1 MALYNSLIT
10 KDVKIDIMLQIIIN
24 YPLVFVLV
32 ATVLAVL
39 LVAALFL
46 LRQKNMQNVELQNQ
60 LKVMAN
66 DFAVAKLALAKAE
79 IITEQLAEEKAK
91 QLDAIKIKDL
101 LQQQLSSAIASL
113 AAANATSDEERKSS
127 AEKLKL
133 LEQAKH
139 DLSKEFENLANRIFD
154 EKSEKFTKLNKSTVD
169 LTVNPLREQ
178 IKEFKE
184 RVEFVYDKESK
195 DRQSLLSEIGH
206 LKNLNNQI
214 SQDAVN
220 LTKALKG
227 ESKTQGN
234 WGEVVLEKVLEESG
248 LRKGHEYQ
256 TQTSFVDDDGR
267 RKAPDVVVH
276 LPDSK
281 DIVIDSK
288 VSLTDYE
295 RYCSEDDEGLRK
307 AHLKAHVS
315 SIKTHI
321 KQLSTKSYEQLEG
334 VKTLDFVLLFI
345 PIEAAFLSAFEQ
357 DPELFRD
364 AYERNIIVVS
374 PTTLLATL
382 RTIQSIWRYERQSK
396 NAEEIASQAG
406 KLYDQIA
413 LLSSSMLDVGKHIDN
428 AHKAHEK
435 AVNQLSSGRGNLL
448 GRAEK
453 LEMLG
458 AKTKKTLPKTLI
470 DKDDLL
476 E

>member
-1 MALYNSLIT
+1 
-10 KDVKIDIMLQIIIN
+10 MLQIIIN
-24 YPLVFVLV
+24 DPLFFLLINI
-32 ATVLAVL
+32 VLAIF
-39 LVAALFL
+39 LVAALVFIKQKTIYIAGLKKEVKL
-46 LRQKNMQNVELQNQ
+46 LGED
-60 LKVMAN
+60 A
-66 DFAVAKLALAKAE
+66 AIAKMTLAKTENIA
-79 IITEQLAEEKAK
+79 EQLIEEKAK
-91 QLDAIKIKDL
+91 QSISDSAKDQ
-101 LQQQLSSAIASL
+101 LQQQLTAAQVSL
-113 AAANATSDEERKSS
+113 AKVSATREQELKSS

-133 LEQAKH
+133 LEQAKN
-139 DLSKEFENLANRIFD
+139 DLTKEFENLANKIFD

-169 LTVNPLREQ
+169 LTINPLRDQ
-178 IKEFKE
+178 IKEFKD

-234 WGEVVLEKVLEESG
+234 WGEVILEKVLEESG
-248 LRKGHEYQ
+248 LRKGHEYEAQ
-256 TQTSFVDDDGR
+256 SSFTDADGR
-267 RKAPDVVVH
+267 RKSPDVIVH
-276 LPDSK
+276 LPDEK
-281 DIVIDSK
+281 DIIIDSK

-295 RYCSEDDEGLRK
+295 RYCSEADESLRK
-307 AHLKAHVS
+307 SHLKAHIS
-315 SIKTHI
+315 SVKTHV
-321 KQLSTKSYEQLEG
+321 KQLSIKAYEQLEG

-364 AYERNIIVVS
+364 AYESNIIVVS

-413 LLSSSMLDVGKHIDN
+413 LLSSSMLEVGKHLDN
-428 AHKAHEK
+428 AHKAQDK
-435 AVNQLSSGRGNLL
+435 AINQLSTGRGNLL

-453 LEMLG
+453 LEKLG
-458 AKTKKTLPKTLI
+458 AKTKKILPKALI
-470 DKDDLL
+470 DKDDLI

>member
-1 MALYNSLIT
+1 
-10 KDVKIDIMLQIIIN
+10 MLQIIIN
-24 YPLVFVLV
+24 YPL
-32 ATVLAVL
+32 
-39 LVAALFL
+39 LFL
-46 LRQKNMQNVELQNQ
+46 LINIVLALLLVVALILMRKKDTYAAQLQSEVR
-60 LKVMAN
+60 LLA
-66 DFAVAKLALAKAE
+66 DDITSTKLALAKTE
-79 IITEQLAEEKAK
+79 NITEQLGEEKAK
-91 QLDAIKIKDL
+91 LLASEKIRDQ
-101 LQQQLSSAIASL
+101 LQQQLSTAQVSL
-113 AAANATSDEERKSS
+113 ATVSATREQEQKSS

-133 LEQAKH
+133 LEQAKN

-234 WGEVVLEKVLEESG
+234 WGEVILEKVLEESG

-256 TQTSFVDDDGR
+256 AQSSFTDDDGR
-267 RKAPDVVVH
+267 RKSPDVIVH
-276 LPDSK
+276 LPDEK
-281 DIVIDSK
+281 DIIIDSK

-295 RYCSEDDEGLRK
+295 RYCSEDDENLRK
-307 AHLKAHVS
+307 AHLKAHVA
-315 SIKTHI
+315 SIKTHV
-321 KQLSTKSYEQLEG
+321 KQLSVKGYEQLEG

-364 AYERNIIVVS
+364 AYESNIIVVS

-413 LLSSSMLDVGKHIDN
+413 LLSSSMLDVGKHLDN
-428 AHKAHEK
+428 AHKAHDK
-435 AVNQLSSGRGNLL
+435 AINQLSSGRGNLL

-453 LEMLG
+453 LEKLG
-458 AKTKKTLPKTLI
+458 AKTKKSLPKALV
-470 DKDDLL
+470 DKDDLI

>member
-1 MALYNSLIT
+1 
-10 KDVKIDIMLQIIIN
+10 MLQLIIN
-24 YPLVFVLV
+24 HPL
-32 ATVLAVL
+32 
-39 LVAALFL
+39 LFL
-46 LRQKNMQNVELQNQ
+46 LINIVLALLVVVALIFIRQKNITAAQLQSQ
-60 LKVMAN
+60 ISLLG
-66 DFAVAKLALAKAE
+66 DDVASTTLALAKTENIA
-79 IITEQLAEEKAK
+79 EQLSEEKTKLLASN
-91 QLDAIKIKDL
+91 KIKDQ
-101 LQQQLSSAIASL
+101 LQQQLSAAQVSL
-113 AAANATSDEERKSS
+113 AAVSATREQEQKSS

-133 LEQAKH
+133 LEQAKN

-154 EKSEKFTKLNKSTVD
+154 EKSEKFTKLNKSAVD

-234 WGEVVLEKVLEESG
+234 WGEVILEKVLEESG

-256 TQTSFVDDDGR
+256 AQSSFTDDDGR
-267 RKAPDVVVH
+267 RKSPDVIVH
-276 LPDSK
+276 LPDEK

-295 RYCSEDDEGLRK
+295 RYCSEDDENLRK
-307 AHLKAHVS
+307 AHLKAHVA
-315 SIKTHI
+315 SIKTHV
-321 KQLSTKSYEQLEG
+321 KQLSVKGYEQLEG

-357 DPELFRD
+357 DPELFRN
-364 AYERNIIVVS
+364 AYESNIIVVS

-413 LLSSSMLDVGKHIDN
+413 LLSSSMLDVGKHLDN
-428 AHKAHEK
+428 AHKAHDK
-435 AVNQLSSGRGNLL
+435 AINQLSSGRGNLL

-453 LEMLG
+453 LEKLG
-458 AKTKKTLPKTLI
+458 AKTKKSLPKALV
-470 DKDDLL
+470 DKDDLI

>member
-1 MALYNSLIT
+1 
-10 KDVKIDIMLQIIIN
+10 MLQLIIN
-24 YPLVFVLV
+24 YPL
-32 ATVLAVL
+32 
-39 LVAALFL
+39 LFL
-46 LRQKNMQNVELQNQ
+46 LINIALALLLVVALIFVRQKNTHAAQLQSQ
-60 LKVMAN
+60 VSLLGDDVAN
-66 DFAVAKLALAKAE
+66 TRLALAKTGNIA
-79 IITEQLAEEKAK
+79 EQLSEEKAK
-91 QLDAIKIKDL
+91 LSVNDKIKDQ
-101 LQQQLSSAIASL
+101 LQQQLSAAQVSL
-113 AAANATSDEERKSS
+113 AAVSATREQEQKSS

-133 LEQAKH
+133 LEQAKN

-234 WGEVVLEKVLEESG
+234 WGEVILEKVLEESG

-256 TQTSFVDDDGR
+256 AQSSFTDDDGR
-267 RKAPDVVVH
+267 RKSPDVIVH
-276 LPDSK
+276 LPDEK
-281 DIVIDSK
+281 DIIIDSK

-295 RYCSEDDEGLRK
+295 RYCSEDDESLRK
-307 AHLKAHVS
+307 AHLKAHVA
-315 SIKTHI
+315 SIKTHV
-321 KQLSTKSYEQLEG
+321 KQLSVKGYEQLEG

-364 AYERNIIVVS
+364 AYESNIIVVS

-413 LLSSSMLDVGKHIDN
+413 LLSSSMLDVGRHLDN
-428 AHKAHEK
+428 AHKAHDK
-435 AVNQLSSGRGNLL
+435 AINQLSSGRGNLL

-453 LEMLG
+453 LEKLG
-458 AKTKKTLPKTLI
+458 AKTKKSLPKALV
-470 DKDDLL
+470 DKDDLI

>member
-1 MALYNSLIT
+1 
-10 KDVKIDIMLQIIIN
+10 MLQLIIN
-24 YPLVFVLV
+24 YPL
-32 ATVLAVL
+32 
-39 LVAALFL
+39 LFL
-46 LRQKNMQNVELQNQ
+46 LINIALALLLVVALIFIRQKKIYAAQLQSQ
-60 LKVMAN
+60 ISLLSDDIAN
-66 DFAVAKLALAKAE
+66 TRLSLAKTENSA
-79 IITEQLAEEKAK
+79 EQLAEEKAK
-91 QLDAIKIKDL
+91 LLVNEKIKDQ
-101 LQQQLSSAIASL
+101 LQQQLNAAQVSL
-113 AAANATSDEERKSS
+113 ATVSATREQEQKSS

-133 LEQAKH
+133 LEQAKN

-234 WGEVVLEKVLEESG
+234 WGEVILEKVLEESG

-256 TQTSFVDDDGR
+256 AQSSFTDDDGR
-267 RKAPDVVVH
+267 RKSPDVIVH
-276 LPDSK
+276 LPDEK
-281 DIVIDSK
+281 DIIIDSK

-295 RYCSEDDEGLRK
+295 RYCSEDDESLRK
-307 AHLKAHVS
+307 AHLKAHVA
-315 SIKTHI
+315 SIKTHV
-321 KQLSTKSYEQLEG
+321 KQLSVKGYEQLEG

-364 AYERNIIVVS
+364 AYESNIIVVS

-413 LLSSSMLDVGKHIDN
+413 LLSSSMLDVGKHLDN

-453 LEMLG
+453 LEKLG
-458 AKTKKTLPKTLI
+458 AKTKKTLPKALV
-470 DKDDLL
+470 DKDDLI

>member
-1 MALYNSLIT
+1 
-10 KDVKIDIMLQIIIN
+10 MLQLIIN
-24 YPLVFVLV
+24 HPL
-32 ATVLAVL
+32 
-39 LVAALFL
+39 LFL
-46 LRQKNMQNVELQNQ
+46 LINIVLALLFVVALIFIRQKNISAAQLQSQ
-60 LKVMAN
+60 ISLLG
-66 DFAVAKLALAKAE
+66 DDVASTTLALAKTENIA
-79 IITEQLAEEKAK
+79 EQLSEEKTKLLAS
-91 QLDAIKIKDL
+91 DKIKDQ
-101 LQQQLSSAIASL
+101 LQQQLSAAQVSL
-113 AAANATSDEERKSS
+113 AAVSATREQEQKSS

-133 LEQAKH
+133 LEQAKN

-169 LTVNPLREQ
+169 LTVNPLRDQ

-234 WGEVVLEKVLEESG
+234 WGEVILEKVLEESG

-256 TQTSFVDDDGR
+256 AQSSFTDDDGR
-267 RKAPDVVVH
+267 RKSPDVIVH
-276 LPDSK
+276 LPDEK

-288 VSLTDYE
+288 VSLIDYE
-295 RYCSEDDEGLRK
+295 RYCSEDDENLRK
-307 AHLKAHVS
+307 AHLKAHVA
-315 SIKTHI
+315 SIKTHV
-321 KQLSTKSYEQLEG
+321 KQLSVKGYEQLEG

-357 DPELFRD
+357 DPELFRN
-364 AYERNIIVVS
+364 AYESNIIVVS

-413 LLSSSMLDVGKHIDN
+413 LLSSSMLDVGKHLDN
-428 AHKAHEK
+428 AHKAHDK
-435 AVNQLSSGRGNLL
+435 AINQLSSGRGNLL

-453 LEMLG
+453 LEKLG
-458 AKTKKTLPKTLI
+458 AKTKKSLPKALV
-470 DKDDLL
+470 DKDDLI

>member
-1 MALYNSLIT
+1 
-10 KDVKIDIMLQIIIN
+10 MLQLIIN
-24 YPLVFVLV
+24 YPL
-32 ATVLAVL
+32 
-39 LVAALFL
+39 LFL
-46 LRQKNMQNVELQNQ
+46 LINIALALLLVVALIFIRQKKIYAAQLQSQ
-60 LKVMAN
+60 ISLLIDDVAN
-66 DFAVAKLALAKAE
+66 TRLSLAKTENSA
-79 IITEQLAEEKAK
+79 EQLAEEKAK
-91 QLDAIKIKDL
+91 LLVNEKIKDQ
-101 LQQQLSSAIASL
+101 LQQQLNAAQVSL
-113 AAANATSDEERKSS
+113 ATVSATREQEQKSS

-133 LEQAKH
+133 LEQAKN

-220 LTKALKG
+220 LTRALKG

-234 WGEVVLEKVLEESG
+234 WGEVILEKVLEESG

-256 TQTSFVDDDGR
+256 AQSSFTDDDGR
-267 RKAPDVVVH
+267 RKSPDVIVH
-276 LPDSK
+276 LPDEK
-281 DIVIDSK
+281 DIIIDSK
-288 VSLTDYE
+288 MSLTDYE
-295 RYCSEDDEGLRK
+295 RYCSEDDESLRK
-307 AHLKAHVS
+307 AHLKAHVA
-315 SIKTHI
+315 SIKTHV
-321 KQLSTKSYEQLEG
+321 KQLSVKGYEQLEG

-364 AYERNIIVVS
+364 AYESNIIVVS

-413 LLSSSMLDVGKHIDN
+413 LLSSSMLDVGKHLDN

-453 LEMLG
+453 LEKLG
-458 AKTKKTLPKTLI
+458 AKTKKTLPKALV
-470 DKDDLL
+470 DKDDLI

>member
-1 MALYNSLIT
+1 
-10 KDVKIDIMLQIIIN
+10 MLQLIIN
-24 YPLVFVLV
+24 HPL
-32 ATVLAVL
+32 
-39 LVAALFL
+39 LFL
-46 LRQKNMQNVELQNQ
+46 LINIALALLLVVALIFIRQKNTHAAQLQRQ
-60 LKVMAN
+60 VSLLSDDVAN
-66 DFAVAKLALAKAE
+66 TRLALAKTENIA
-79 IITEQLAEEKAK
+79 EQLSEEKAK
-91 QLDAIKIKDL
+91 LLVNKKNKDQ
-101 LQQQLSSAIASL
+101 LQQQLSTAQVSL
-113 AAANATSDEERKSS
+113 AAVSATREQEQKSS

-133 LEQAKH
+133 LEQAKN

-234 WGEVVLEKVLEESG
+234 WGEVILEKVLEESG

-256 TQTSFVDDDGR
+256 AQSSFTDEDGR
-267 RKAPDVVVH
+267 RKSPDVIVH
-276 LPDSK
+276 LPDEK
-281 DIVIDSK
+281 DIIIDSK

-295 RYCSEDDEGLRK
+295 RYCSEDDENLRK
-307 AHLKAHVS
+307 AHLKAHVA
-315 SIKTHI
+315 SIKTHV
-321 KQLSTKSYEQLEG
+321 KQLSVKGYEQLEG

-364 AYERNIIVVS
+364 AYESNIIVVS

-413 LLSSSMLDVGKHIDN
+413 LLSSSMLDVGKHLDN
-428 AHKAHEK
+428 AHKAHDK
-435 AVNQLSSGRGNLL
+435 AINQLSSGRGNLL

-453 LEMLG
+453 LEKLG
-458 AKTKKTLPKTLI
+458 AKTKKSLPKALV
-470 DKDDLL
+470 DKDDLI

>member
-1 MALYNSLIT
+1 
-10 KDVKIDIMLQIIIN
+10 MLQLIIN
-24 YPLVFVLV
+24 YPL
-32 ATVLAVL
+32 
-39 LVAALFL
+39 LFL
-46 LRQKNMQNVELQNQ
+46 LINIALALLIVVALTFIRQKNTHAAQLQSQ
-60 LKVMAN
+60 VSLLGDDVAN
-66 DFAVAKLALAKAE
+66 TRLALAKTENIA
-79 IITEQLAEEKAK
+79 EQLSEEKAK
-91 QLDAIKIKDL
+91 LLVSDKIKDQ
-101 LQQQLSSAIASL
+101 LQQQLSAAQVSL
-113 AAANATSDEERKSS
+113 AAVSATREQEQKSS

-133 LEQAKH
+133 LEQAKN

-234 WGEVVLEKVLEESG
+234 WGEVILEKVLEESG

-256 TQTSFVDDDGR
+256 AQSSFTDDDGR
-267 RKAPDVVVH
+267 RKSPDVIVH
-276 LPDSK
+276 LPDEK

-295 RYCSEDDEGLRK
+295 RYCSEDDESLRK
-307 AHLKAHVS
+307 AHLKAHVA
-315 SIKTHI
+315 SIKTHV
-321 KQLSTKSYEQLEG
+321 KQLSVKGYEQLEG

-364 AYERNIIVVS
+364 AYESNIIVVS

-413 LLSSSMLDVGKHIDN
+413 LLSSSMLDVGKHLDN
-428 AHKAHEK
+428 AHKAHDK
-435 AVNQLSSGRGNLL
+435 AINQLSSGRGNLL

-453 LEMLG
+453 LEKLG
-458 AKTKKTLPKTLI
+458 AKTKKSLPKALV
-470 DKDDLL
+470 DKDDLI

>member
-1 MALYNSLIT
+1 
-10 KDVKIDIMLQIIIN
+10 MLQIIIN
-24 YPLVFVLV
+24 HPL
-32 ATVLAVL
+32 
-39 LVAALFL
+39 LFL
-46 LRQKNMQNVELQNQ
+46 LINIVLALLFVVALIFIRQKNISAAQLQSQ
-60 LKVMAN
+60 VSLLG
-66 DFAVAKLALAKAE
+66 DDVASTKLALAKTENIA
-79 IITEQLAEEKAK
+79 EQLSEEKAK
-91 QLDAIKIKDL
+91 LLASDKIKDQ
-101 LQQQLSSAIASL
+101 LQQQLSAAQVSL
-113 AAANATSDEERKSS
+113 AAVSATREQEQKSS

-133 LEQAKH
+133 LEQAKN

-234 WGEVVLEKVLEESG
+234 WGEVILEKVLEESG

-256 TQTSFVDDDGR
+256 AQSSFTDDDGR
-267 RKAPDVVVH
+267 RKSPDVIVH
-276 LPDSK
+276 LPDEK
-281 DIVIDSK
+281 DIIIDSK

-295 RYCSEDDEGLRK
+295 RYCSEDDESLRK
-307 AHLKAHVS
+307 AHLKAHVA
-315 SIKTHI
+315 SIKTHV
-321 KQLSTKSYEQLEG
+321 KQLSVKGYEQLEG

-357 DPELFRD
+357 DPELFRN
-364 AYERNIIVVS
+364 AYESNIIVVS

-413 LLSSSMLDVGKHIDN
+413 LLSSSMLDVGKHLDN
-428 AHKAHEK
+428 AHKAHDK
-435 AVNQLSSGRGNLL
+435 AINQLSSGRGNLL

-453 LEMLG
+453 LEKLG
-458 AKTKKTLPKTLI
+458 AKTKKSLPKALV
-470 DKDDLL
+470 DKDDLI

>member
-1 MALYNSLIT
+1 
-10 KDVKIDIMLQIIIN
+10 MLQLIIN
-24 YPLVFVLV
+24 YPL
-32 ATVLAVL
+32 
-39 LVAALFL
+39 LFL
-46 LRQKNMQNVELQNQ
+46 LINIALALLFVVALIVIRQKNTHAAQLQSQ
-60 LKVMAN
+60 VRLLSDDVAN
-66 DFAVAKLALAKAE
+66 TRLALAKIENVA
-79 IITEQLAEEKAK
+79 EQLSEEKAK
-91 QLDAIKIKDL
+91 LLENDKIKDQ
-101 LQQQLSSAIASL
+101 LQQQLSTAQVSL
-113 AAANATSDEERKSS
+113 AAVSATREQEQKSS

-133 LEQAKH
+133 LEQAKN

-234 WGEVVLEKVLEESG
+234 WGEVILEKVLEESG

-256 TQTSFVDDDGR
+256 AQSSFTDEDGR
-267 RKAPDVVVH
+267 RKSPDVIVH
-276 LPDSK
+276 LPDEK
-281 DIVIDSK
+281 DIIIDSK

-295 RYCSEDDEGLRK
+295 RYCSEDDENLRK
-307 AHLKAHVS
+307 AHLKAHVA
-315 SIKTHI
+315 SIKTHV
-321 KQLSTKSYEQLEG
+321 KQLSVKGYEQLEA

-364 AYERNIIVVS
+364 AYESNIIVVS

-413 LLSSSMLDVGKHIDN
+413 LLSSSMLDVGKHLDN
-428 AHKAHEK
+428 AHKAHDK
-435 AVNQLSSGRGNLL
+435 AINQLSSGRGNLL
-448 GRAEK
+448 SRAEK
-453 LEMLG
+453 LEKLG
-458 AKTKKTLPKTLI
+458 AKTKKSLPKALV
-470 DKDDLL
+470 DKDDLI

>member
-1 MALYNSLIT
+1 
-10 KDVKIDIMLQIIIN
+10 MLQLIIN
-24 YPLVFVLV
+24 YPLLFLLINI
-32 ATVLAVL
+32 ALALLL
-39 LVAALFL
+39 LVALIFI
-46 LRQKNMQNVELQNQ
+46 RQKNIYAAQLQSQ
-60 LKVMAN
+60 ISLLSDDIAN
-66 DFAVAKLALAKAE
+66 TRLSLAKTENSA
-79 IITEQLAEEKAK
+79 EQLAEEKAK
-91 QLDAIKIKDL
+91 LLVNEKNKDQ
-101 LQQQLSSAIASL
+101 LQQQLNAAQVSL
-113 AAANATSDEERKSS
+113 ATVSATREQEQKSS

-133 LEQAKH
+133 LEQAKN

-234 WGEVVLEKVLEESG
+234 WGEVILEKVLEESG

-256 TQTSFVDDDGR
+256 AQSSFTDDDGR
-267 RKAPDVVVH
+267 RKSPDVIVH
-276 LPDSK
+276 LPDEK
-281 DIVIDSK
+281 DIIIDSK

-295 RYCSEDDEGLRK
+295 RYCSEDDESLRK
-307 AHLKAHVS
+307 AHLKAHVA
-315 SIKTHI
+315 SIKTHV
-321 KQLSTKSYEQLEG
+321 KQLSVKGYEQLEG

-364 AYERNIIVVS
+364 AYESNIIVVS

-413 LLSSSMLDVGKHIDN
+413 LLSSSMLDVGKHLDN

-453 LEMLG
+453 LEKLG
-458 AKTKKTLPKTLI
+458 AKTKKTLPKALV
-470 DKDDLL
+470 DKDDLI

>member
-1 MALYNSLIT
+1 
-10 KDVKIDIMLQIIIN
+10 MLQLIIN
-24 YPLVFVLV
+24 YPL
-32 ATVLAVL
+32 
-39 LVAALFL
+39 LFL
-46 LRQKNMQNVELQNQ
+46 LINIALALLLVVALIFIRQKNIYAAQLQSQ
-60 LKVMAN
+60 ISLLSDDVAN
-66 DFAVAKLALAKAE
+66 TRLSLAKTENSA
-79 IITEQLAEEKAK
+79 EQLAEEKAK
-91 QLDAIKIKDL
+91 LLVNEKIKDQ
-101 LQQQLSSAIASL
+101 LQQQLNAAQVSL
-113 AAANATSDEERKSS
+113 ATVSATREQEQKSS

-133 LEQAKH
+133 LEQAKN

-234 WGEVVLEKVLEESG
+234 WGEVILEKVLEESG

-256 TQTSFVDDDGR
+256 AQSSFTDDDGR
-267 RKAPDVVVH
+267 RKSPDVIVH
-276 LPDSK
+276 LPDEK
-281 DIVIDSK
+281 DIIIDSK

-295 RYCSEDDEGLRK
+295 RYCSEDDESLRK
-307 AHLKAHVS
+307 AHLKAHVA
-315 SIKTHI
+315 SIKTHV
-321 KQLSTKSYEQLEG
+321 KQLSVKGYEQLEG

-364 AYERNIIVVS
+364 AYESNIIVVS

-413 LLSSSMLDVGKHIDN
+413 LLSSSMLDVGKHLDN

-453 LEMLG
+453 LEKLG
-458 AKTKKTLPKTLI
+458 AKTKKTLPKALV
-470 DKDDLL
+470 DKDDLI

>member
-1 MALYNSLIT
+1 
-10 KDVKIDIMLQIIIN
+10 MLQLIIN
-24 YPLVFVLV
+24 HPL
-32 ATVLAVL
+32 
-39 LVAALFL
+39 LFL
-46 LRQKNMQNVELQNQ
+46 LINIVLALLFVVALIFIRQKNISAAQLQSQ
-60 LKVMAN
+60 ISLLGDDLASTT
-66 DFAVAKLALAKAE
+66 LALAKTENIA
-79 IITEQLAEEKAK
+79 EQLSEEKTKLLAS
-91 QLDAIKIKDL
+91 DKIKDQ
-101 LQQQLSSAIASL
+101 LQQQLSAAQVSL
-113 AAANATSDEERKSS
+113 AAVSATREQEQKSS

-133 LEQAKH
+133 LEQAKN

-169 LTVNPLREQ
+169 LTVNPLRDQ

-234 WGEVVLEKVLEESG
+234 WGEVILEKVLEESG

-256 TQTSFVDDDGR
+256 AQSSFTDDDGR
-267 RKAPDVVVH
+267 RKSPDVIVH
-276 LPDSK
+276 LPDEK

-295 RYCSEDDEGLRK
+295 RYCSEDDENLRK
-307 AHLKAHVS
+307 AHLKAHVA
-315 SIKTHI
+315 SIKTHV
-321 KQLSTKSYEQLEG
+321 KQLSVKGYEQLEG

-357 DPELFRD
+357 DPELFRN
-364 AYERNIIVVS
+364 AYESNIIVVS

-413 LLSSSMLDVGKHIDN
+413 LLSSSMLDVGKHLDN
-428 AHKAHEK
+428 AHKAHDK
-435 AVNQLSSGRGNLL
+435 AINQLSSGRGNLL

-453 LEMLG
+453 LEKLG
-458 AKTKKTLPKTLI
+458 AKTKKSLPKALV
-470 DKDDLL
+470 DKDDLI

>member
-1 MALYNSLIT
+1 
-10 KDVKIDIMLQIIIN
+10 MLQLIIN
-24 YPLVFVLV
+24 HPL
-32 ATVLAVL
+32 
-39 LVAALFL
+39 LFL
-46 LRQKNMQNVELQNQ
+46 LINIVLALLFVVALIFIRQKNISAAQLQSQ
-60 LKVMAN
+60 ISLLG
-66 DFAVAKLALAKAE
+66 DDVASTTLALAKTENIA
-79 IITEQLAEEKAK
+79 EQLSEEKTKLLAS
-91 QLDAIKIKDL
+91 DKIKDQ
-101 LQQQLSSAIASL
+101 LQQQLSAAQVSL
-113 AAANATSDEERKSS
+113 AAVSATREQEQKSS

-133 LEQAKH
+133 LEQAKN

-169 LTVNPLREQ
+169 LTVNPLRDQ

-227 ESKTQGN
+227 EFKTQGN
-234 WGEVVLEKVLEESG
+234 WGEVILEKVLEESG

-256 TQTSFVDDDGR
+256 AQSSFTDDDGR
-267 RKAPDVVVH
+267 RKSPDVIVH
-276 LPDSK
+276 LPDEK

-288 VSLTDYE
+288 VSLIDYE
-295 RYCSEDDEGLRK
+295 RYCSEDDENLRK
-307 AHLKAHVS
+307 AHLKAHVA
-315 SIKTHI
+315 SIKTHV
-321 KQLSTKSYEQLEG
+321 KQLSVKGYEQLEG

-357 DPELFRD
+357 DPELFRN
-364 AYERNIIVVS
+364 AYESNIIVVS

-413 LLSSSMLDVGKHIDN
+413 LLSSSMLDVGKHLDN
-428 AHKAHEK
+428 AHKAHDK
-435 AVNQLSSGRGNLL
+435 AINQLSSGRGNLL

-453 LEMLG
+453 LEKLG
-458 AKTKKTLPKTLI
+458 AKTKKSLPKALV
-470 DKDDLL
+470 DKDDLI

>member
-1 MALYNSLIT
+1 
-10 KDVKIDIMLQIIIN
+10 MLQLIIN
-24 YPLVFVLV
+24 HPL
-32 ATVLAVL
+32 
-39 LVAALFL
+39 LFL
-46 LRQKNMQNVELQNQ
+46 LINIVLALLFVVALIFIRQKNISAAQLQSQ
-60 LKVMAN
+60 ISLLGDDLASTT
-66 DFAVAKLALAKAE
+66 LALAKTENIA
-79 IITEQLAEEKAK
+79 EQLSEEKTKLLAS
-91 QLDAIKIKDL
+91 DKIKDQ
-101 LQQQLSSAIASL
+101 LQQQLSAAQVSL
-113 AAANATSDEERKSS
+113 AAVSATREQEQKSS

-133 LEQAKH
+133 LEQAKN

-234 WGEVVLEKVLEESG
+234 WGEVILEKVLEESG

-256 TQTSFVDDDGR
+256 AQSSFTDDDGR
-267 RKAPDVVVH
+267 RKSPDVIVH
-276 LPDSK
+276 LPDEK
-281 DIVIDSK
+281 DIIIDSK

-295 RYCSEDDEGLRK
+295 RYCSEDDESLRK
-307 AHLKAHVS
+307 AHLKAHVA
-315 SIKTHI
+315 SIKTHV
-321 KQLSTKSYEQLEG
+321 KQLSVKGYEQLEA

-364 AYERNIIVVS
+364 AYESNIIVVS

-413 LLSSSMLDVGKHIDN
+413 LLSSSMLDVGKHLDN
-428 AHKAHEK
+428 AHKAHDK
-435 AVNQLSSGRGNLL
+435 AINQLSSGRGNLL

-453 LEMLG
+453 LEKLG
-458 AKTKKTLPKTLI
+458 AKTKKSLPKALV
-470 DKDDLL
+470 DKDDLI

>member
-1 MALYNSLIT
+1 
-10 KDVKIDIMLQIIIN
+10 MLQLIIN
-24 YPLVFVLV
+24 YPL
-32 ATVLAVL
+32 
-39 LVAALFL
+39 LFL
-46 LRQKNMQNVELQNQ
+46 LINIALALLLVVALIFVRQKNARAAQLQSQ
-60 LKVMAN
+60 VSLLGDDVAN
-66 DFAVAKLALAKAE
+66 TRLALAKTGNIA
-79 IITEQLAEEKAK
+79 EQLSEEKAK
-91 QLDAIKIKDL
+91 LLANDKIKDQ
-101 LQQQLSSAIASL
+101 LQQQLNAAKVSL
-113 AAANATSDEERKSS
+113 AAVSATREQEQKSS

-133 LEQAKH
+133 LEQAKN

-234 WGEVVLEKVLEESG
+234 WGEVILEKVLEESG

-256 TQTSFVDDDGR
+256 AQSSFTDDDGR
-267 RKAPDVVVH
+267 RKSPDVIVH
-276 LPDSK
+276 LPDEK
-281 DIVIDSK
+281 DIIIDSK

-295 RYCSEDDEGLRK
+295 RYCSETDESLRK
-307 AHLKAHVS
+307 AHLKAHVA
-315 SIKTHI
+315 SIKTHV
-321 KQLSTKSYEQLEG
+321 KQLSVKGYEQLEG

-364 AYERNIIVVS
+364 AYESNIIVVS

-413 LLSSSMLDVGKHIDN
+413 LLSSSMLDVGKHLDN
-428 AHKAHEK
+428 AHKAHDK
-435 AVNQLSSGRGNLL
+435 AVSQLSSGRGNLL

-453 LEMLG
+453 LEKLG
-458 AKTKKTLPKTLI
+458 AKTKKTLPKALV
-470 DKDDLL
+470 DKDDLI

>member
-1 MALYNSLIT
+1 
-10 KDVKIDIMLQIIIN
+10 MLQLIIN
-24 YPLVFVLV
+24 YPL
-32 ATVLAVL
+32 
-39 LVAALFL
+39 LFL
-46 LRQKNMQNVELQNQ
+46 LINIALALLLVVALIFIRQKNIYAAQLQSQ
-60 LKVMAN
+60 ISLLIDDVAN
-66 DFAVAKLALAKAE
+66 TRLSLAKTENSA
-79 IITEQLAEEKAK
+79 EQLAEEKAK
-91 QLDAIKIKDL
+91 LLVNEKIKDQ
-101 LQQQLSSAIASL
+101 LQQQLNAAQVSL
-113 AAANATSDEERKSS
+113 ATVSATREQEQKSS

-133 LEQAKH
+133 LEQAKN

-234 WGEVVLEKVLEESG
+234 WGEVILEKVLEESG

-256 TQTSFVDDDGR
+256 AQSSFTDDDGR
-267 RKAPDVVVH
+267 RKSPDVIVH
-276 LPDSK
+276 LPDEK
-281 DIVIDSK
+281 DIIIDSK
-288 VSLTDYE
+288 MSLTDYE
-295 RYCSEDDEGLRK
+295 RYCSEDDESLRK
-307 AHLKAHVS
+307 AHLKAHVA
-315 SIKTHI
+315 SIKTHV
-321 KQLSTKSYEQLEG
+321 KQLSVKGYEQLEG

-364 AYERNIIVVS
+364 AYESNIIVVS

-413 LLSSSMLDVGKHIDN
+413 LLSSSMLDVGKHLDN

-453 LEMLG
+453 LEKLG
-458 AKTKKTLPKTLI
+458 AKTKKTLPKALV
-470 DKDDLL
+470 DKDDLI

>member
-1 MALYNSLIT
+1 
-10 KDVKIDIMLQIIIN
+10 MLQLIIN
-24 YPLVFVLV
+24 YPLLFLLINI
-32 ATVLAVL
+32 ALALL
-39 LVAALFL
+39 LVAALIFT
-46 LRQKNMQNVELQNQ
+46 RQKNMHATQLQRQ
-60 LKVMAN
+60 VSLLSDDLASTR
-66 DFAVAKLALAKAE
+66 LALAKTENIA
-79 IITEQLAEEKAK
+79 EQLSEEKAK
-91 QLDAIKIKDL
+91 LLANKKIKDQ
-101 LQQQLSSAIASL
+101 LQQQLSGMQVSL
-113 AAANATSDEERKSS
+113 AAVSATREQEQKSS

-133 LEQAKH
+133 LEQAKN

-154 EKSEKFTKLNKSTVD
+154 EKSEKFTKLNKSSVD
-169 LTVNPLREQ
+169 LTVNPLRQQ

-234 WGEVVLEKVLEESG
+234 WGEVILEKVLEESG

-256 TQTSFVDDDGR
+256 AQSSFTDDDGR
-267 RKAPDVVVH
+267 RKSPDVIVH
-276 LPDSK
+276 LPDEK
-281 DIVIDSK
+281 DIIIDSK

-295 RYCSEDDEGLRK
+295 RYCSEGDESLRK

-315 SIKTHI
+315 SIKTHV
-321 KQLSTKSYEQLEG
+321 KRLSVKGYEQLEG

-357 DPELFRD
+357 DPALFRD
-364 AYERNIIVVS
+364 AYESNIIVVS

-413 LLSSSMLDVGKHIDN
+413 LLSSSMLDVGKHLDN
-428 AHKAHEK
+428 AHKAHDK
-435 AVNQLSSGRGNLL
+435 AISQLSSGRGNLL

-453 LEMLG
+453 LEKLG
-458 AKTKKTLPKTLI
+458 AKTKKTLPKILV
-470 DKDDLL
+470 DKDNLI